1 MTTWMRGMLWI
12 VWLAVTG
19 WLWHGGALGTVA
31 ALASAAVGLVVVALP
46 AAAGR
51 RRRSGLRYVEMGKQP
66 VGLL

>member
-19 WLWHGGALGTVA
+19 WLWHDGAFGAAA
-31 ALASAAVGLVVVALP
+31 ALALAAVGLVAVALP
-46 AAAGR
+46 ATASR